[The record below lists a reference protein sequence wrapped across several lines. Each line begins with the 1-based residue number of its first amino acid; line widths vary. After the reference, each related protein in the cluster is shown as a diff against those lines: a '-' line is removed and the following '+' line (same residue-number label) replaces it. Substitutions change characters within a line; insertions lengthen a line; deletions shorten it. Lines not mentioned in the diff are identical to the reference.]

1 MIRTWVGVC
10 FVNYP
15 RHGGEARRGGEVGRE
30 AWRDS
35 EEGVGWSGSTL
46 GSVVWGEM
54 PGWGAGG
61 EVRGEARDGF
71 QGLLREEK
79 VSGMGVVG
87 GKEVYLKCTH

>member
-1 MIRTWVGVC
+1 MGER
-10 FVNYP
+10 
-15 RHGGEARRGGEVGRE
+15 RGGEARWGGRRGGILRRGL
-30 AWRDS
+30 
-35 EEGVGWSGSTL
+35 GWSGSTL
-46 GSVVWGEM
+46 GGVVWEEM

-79 VSGMGVVG
+79 VSGMGAVG